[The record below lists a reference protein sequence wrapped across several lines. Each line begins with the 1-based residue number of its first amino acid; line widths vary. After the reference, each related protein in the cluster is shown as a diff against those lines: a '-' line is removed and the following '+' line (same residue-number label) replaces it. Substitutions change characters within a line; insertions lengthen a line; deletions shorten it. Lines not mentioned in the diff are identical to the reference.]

1 MSSFIAWLGALT
13 MVFSA
18 GFEPFLQQLIIYP
31 SRDVVSASEPAVLR
45 TTWNDSA
52 TEEGTCELV

>member
-1 MSSFIAWLGALT
+1 